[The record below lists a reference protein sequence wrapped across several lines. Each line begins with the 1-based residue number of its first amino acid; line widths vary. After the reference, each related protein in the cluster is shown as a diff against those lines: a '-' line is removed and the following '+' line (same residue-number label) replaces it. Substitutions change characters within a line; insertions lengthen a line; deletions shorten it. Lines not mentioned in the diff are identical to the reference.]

1 MISIKN
7 LTKTY
12 GELTALN
19 ELSFE
24 LDGGVLGVV
33 APKGSGK
40 TSLLNI
46 IAGVTAP
53 TSGEVVIDDAPILDK
68 RKIGYLQ
75 EGTPLYADMTPCEYL
90 LFYGSAKKIS
100 KEKLYRQIDEVFEL
114 LGLEGAKN
122 VLIQNLSTSERQK
135 LGLAST
141 LLGNPSTVLLDELF
155 SGMTLADVADTK
167 SVIKMLGQIKTVIIT
182 SPSLLSIGDVCDK
195 ALILAPEGNVMLE
208 SAEEIAEEMQKL
220 ASLEAETEE
229 AEEIIELE
237 EVEETVEEEVE
248 E

>member
-1 MISIKN
+1 
-7 LTKTY
+7 
-12 GELTALN
+12 
-19 ELSFE
+19 
-24 LDGGVLGVV
+24 
-33 APKGSGK
+33 
-40 TSLLNI
+40 
-46 IAGVTAP
+46 
-53 TSGEVVIDDAPILDK
+53 
-68 RKIGYLQ
+68 
-75 EGTPLYADMTPCEYL
+75 
-90 LFYGSAKKIS
+90 
-100 KEKLYRQIDEVFEL
+100 

-155 SGMTLADVADTK
+155 SGITTADVADTK

-195 ALILAPEGNVMLE
+195 ALILSPEGNVMLE
-208 SAEEIAEEMQKL
+208 SAEEITEEMQKL

-229 AEEIIELE
+229 TEEIIEAE